1 MCETNANCC
10 PQKVPVVPMH
20 LEYPE
25 ESEEHPEECGSGPTP
40 SGSAKTATSAKSSE
54 KKSGQHGRHK
64 IHSKVRVIRK
74 IGPHGEPLEPE
85 QVIGIFSNQCSCI
98 FRQHVPITYSDWRKV
113 QADLKGVVWGE
124 MKRRFIYPEDQFDE
138 DLCKRH
144 VLFIAGKA
152 LRNLRSHLNRQYVQE
167 GKTPYKEY
175 SFITREVWEEFVEKI
190 STNEAKAKGQDYSE
204 LAKKNVLPH
213 HLGMTGYA
221 TKEEEGID
229 SDQCCQATGEVQ
241 TSWSA

>member
-1 MCETNANCC
+1 MYETNANSC
-10 PQKVPVVPMH
+10 PQQVPVVPMH

-40 SGSAKTATSAKSSE
+40 STSAKTAASAKSSE
-54 KKSGQHGRHK
+54 KKRGQHGRHK
-64 IHSKVRVIRK
+64 IHNKVHVIRK

-85 QVIGIFSNQCSCI
+85 EVVGVFSNQCSCI
-98 FRQHVPITYSDWRKV
+98 VRQHVPITYSDWRKV
-113 QADLKGVVWGE
+113 PADLKGAVWGE

-167 GKTPYKEY
+167 GKTPYKDY
-175 SFITREVWEEFVEKI
+175 NFITREVWEEFVEKM
-190 STNEAKAKGQDYSE
+190 STDEAKAKG
-204 LAKKNVLPH
+204 ARVL
-213 HLGMTGYA
+213 
-221 TKEEEGID
+221 
-229 SDQCCQATGEVQ
+229 
-241 TSWSA
+241 

>member
-1 MCETNANCC
+1 
-10 PQKVPVVPMH
+10 
-20 LEYPE
+20 
-25 ESEEHPEECGSGPTP
+25 
-40 SGSAKTATSAKSSE
+40 
-54 KKSGQHGRHK
+54 
-64 IHSKVRVIRK
+64 
-74 IGPHGEPLEPE
+74 LEPE
-85 QVIGIFSNQCSCI
+85 QVIGIFSKQFSCI
-98 FRQHVPITYSDWRKV
+98 VRQHVLVTYSDWRKV
-113 QADLKGVVWGE
+113 PTDLKGVVRGE

-175 SFITREVWEEFVEKI
+175 NFITREVWEEFVEKM
-190 STNEAKAKGQDYSE
+190 STNEAKAKGQEYSE

-221 TKEEEGID
+221 AKRKKWRQEEMEADVAGLENPFKEVNERGCDYFYARRPKKLKKGMAKYNEPKAEEAEKALI
-229 SDQCCQATGEVQ
+229 AI
-241 TSWSA
+241 SAAKQQGKFKPVG